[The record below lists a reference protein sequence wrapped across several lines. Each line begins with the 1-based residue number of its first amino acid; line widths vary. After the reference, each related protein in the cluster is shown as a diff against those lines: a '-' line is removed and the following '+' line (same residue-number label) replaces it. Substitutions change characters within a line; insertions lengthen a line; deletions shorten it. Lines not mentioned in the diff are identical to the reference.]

1 MKMLFLWVSARSLV
15 MKVVVIV
22 GAYISVI
29 KIRLSKVWDRLT
41 SMSSIT
47 IVLLILRSLRSI
59 VITLSPIIMT
69 ISICSLIDALQNNTY
84 RIILSLGLLGY
95 LLCVIMSLVN
105 GALDDVLNDG

>member
-1 MKMLFLWVSARSLV
+1 MRMLSLWVSVKSLV
-15 MKVVVIV
+15 MKVVEIV
-22 GAYISVI
+22 GVFILVI
-29 KIRLSKVWDRLT
+29 KTRLSTVWGRLT

-47 IVLLILRSLRSI
+47 IVLSILRSLRSI

-69 ISICSLIDALQNNTY
+69 ISICSLIDVLQNNTY

-105 GALDDVLNDG
+105 GALDDVLNDR

>member
-1 MKMLFLWVSARSLV
+1 MKMLSLWVSVRSQV
-15 MKVVVIV
+15 MKVVGIV
-22 GAYISVI
+22 GVFTLVI
-29 KIRLSKVWDRLT
+29 KTRLSKVWDRLT
-41 SMSSIT
+41 FMCLTT
-47 IVLLILRSLRSI
+47 IVLSILRSLRSI

-105 GALDDVLNDG
+105 GALDDVLNDR